1 MEVMNAKQ
9 TMIRSF
15 PVSMLA
21 PQEKHDWQFCFLRS
35 FNCTY
40 GSDLTLYH
48 PTDGKLNATR
58 DEHCQNA

>member
-15 PVSMLA
+15 PVSMLT

-35 FNCTY
+35 FNCT
-40 GSDLTLYH
+40 
-48 PTDGKLNATR
+48 
-58 DEHCQNA
+58 